1 MAGLPRSAKLI
12 MDSMFA
18 CAVVIPPARA
28 AGMTAAAPVRAQAR
42 DAARSLAAWKPAG
55 LRR

>member
-1 MAGLPRSAKLI
+1 

-18 CAVVIPPARA
+18 CAAVIPPACA
-28 AGMTAAAPVRAQAR
+28 AGMTAAAPVRAEAR
-42 DAARSLAAWKPAG
+42 AAARPLAAWPPAG

>member
-1 MAGLPRSAKLI
+1 

-28 AGMTAAAPVRAQAR
+28 AGMTAAAPVRAEAR

>member
-1 MAGLPRSAKLI
+1 M

-18 CAVVIPPARA
+18 CAAFIPPARA
-28 AGMTAAAPVRAQAR
+28 AGMTAAAPVRAEAR
-42 DAARSLAAWKPAG
+42 DAARSLAPGKQAG